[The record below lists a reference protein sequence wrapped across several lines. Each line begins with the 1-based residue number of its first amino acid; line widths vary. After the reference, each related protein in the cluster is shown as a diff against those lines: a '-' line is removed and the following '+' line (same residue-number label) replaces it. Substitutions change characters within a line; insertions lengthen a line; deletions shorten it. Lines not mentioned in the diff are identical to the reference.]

1 MRCTRTAHTRVTPL
15 RANPSPEVTDLAC
28 RLPLPTCV
36 MVHRG
41 GKPLRP
47 AADMGTASTLLQTQ
61 KMMVFLCVGAQQYV
75 LPQRLFK
82 GLGQRY
88 STLWRKYLARRQYP
102 YATWSAYKIPAL
114 SGRVDISPIA
124 RPRQSVGRDPIQG
137 PLVVQGPGSSQGTKF
152 PIPFRH
158 KRGEGLRVLTTI
170 SSSSSSVSVPLCV
183 TLHNTTRIIATL
195 YH

>member
-1 MRCTRTAHTRVTPL
+1 MHKDCAHTCHAPQSQSFSRSYGSSLPTSLTYMCHGPQ
-15 RANPSPEVTDLAC
+15 RRQTFETSCGYGYGFNPSPNTENTVS
-28 RLPLPTCV
+28 CV
-36 MVHRG
+36 LG
-41 GKPLRP
+41 PNN
-47 AADMGTASTLLQTQ
+47 
-61 KMMVFLCVGAQQYV
+61 V

-158 KRGEGLRVLTTI
+158 KRGEGLRVLTT